1 MNRSVSPDSDT
12 QTLPG
17 GDAASAAESRPAS
30 VEPPALPLALPDG
43 AAAASPAREP
53 VAAPQVSEADS
64 VAAVP
69 VPGLDD
75 SSLYIHRELSQ
86 LQFNI
91 RVLEQALD
99 ESTPLL
105 ERLKFLLI
113 FSSNLDEFFE
123 IRVAGL
129 KKQVAFARELAGADG
144 LQPHQALEQISTL
157 VHEQVARQYHILNEV
172 LLPALEQHQIRFIRR
187 HNWTLKIK
195 NWVRK
200 YFREEIAPIMTPI
213 GLDPTHPFPLLV
225 NKSLNFIVELEG
237 IDAFGRDSG
246 LAILPAPRLLPRL
259 IRIPEEVGG
268 AGDNFVFLSSMIH
281 AHADDL
287 FHGMSVKGCYQ
298 FRLTRNADLS
308 VDAEDVDD
316 LARALRGELYSR
328 RFGDAVRLEVAD
340 NCPEHLT
347 GYLLRQFNLTEAELY
362 RVNGPVNLTRL
373 FSITG
378 LESQRALQYPPLTPV
393 IPKVM
398 QSSDKLFNVLA
409 RQDVLLLH
417 PFESFTPVVD
427 MLRQAAK
434 DPNVLAIKQ
443 TLYRSGAN
451 SEIVDALV
459 DAARS
464 GKEVTAVIELRARFD
479 EESNLALASRLQQA
493 GAVVI
498 YGVVGFKTH
507 AKMMLILRRENGELV
522 RYAHLGTGNYHAGN
536 ARLYTDYSLLTS
548 DEVLCEDVS
557 RLFNQ
562 LIGMGKTLRMKKLLH
577 APFTLKKTLLDMIA
591 REAQFASEGK
601 PAHIIAKMN
610 SLTDPK
616 VIKALYK
623 ASQAG
628 VKIDLVVRGM
638 CCLRPGIAGVSH
650 NIQVRSIIGRFLEHT
665 RAYYF
670 LNGGDEQIYLASA
683 DWMERNLDK
692 RVETCFPLEGKKLIT
707 RVKKELEAYL
717 VDNTQ
722 AWVLQSDGRYVRLQP
737 TGNQNPRNAQALMV
751 EKLCGPLP
759 PAS

>member
-1 MNRSVSPDSDT
+1 MNTHGSIDQELPETPANPAELAAPDSAAPLD
-12 QTLPG
+12 
-17 GDAASAAESRPAS
+17 DA
-30 VEPPALPLALPDG
+30 
-43 AAAASPAREP
+43 P
-53 VAAPQVSEADS
+53 VAVGAEDAP
-64 VAAVP
+64 AVP
-69 VPGLDD
+69 SLDD

-123 IRVAGL
+123 IRVSGL
-129 KKQVAFARELAGADG
+129 KKQVTFARELAGADG
-144 LQPHQALEQISTL
+144 LQPHQALAQISAV
-157 VHEQVARQYHILNEV
+157 VHEQVARQYAILNEV
-172 LLPALEQHQIRFIRR
+172 LLPALEKHQIRFIRR
-187 HNWTLKIK
+187 RHWTTKIK
-195 NWVRK
+195 AWVRK

-246 LAILPAPRLLPRL
+246 LAILPAPRLLPRV

-268 AGDNFVFLSSMIH
+268 TGDNFVFLSSMIH

-308 VDAEDVDD
+308 VDAEDVED

-328 RFGDAVRLEVAD
+328 RFGDAVRVEVAD
-340 NCPEHLT
+340 NCPQHLVD
-347 GYLLRQFNLTEAELY
+347 YLLKQFGLSESELY

-378 LESQRALQYPPLTPV
+378 LESQRELQYAPLTPV
-393 IPKVM
+393 IPKLL
-398 QSSDKLFNVLA
+398 QSSDKLFNVVGK
-409 RQDVLLLH
+409 QDVLLLH

-434 DPNVLAIKQ
+434 DPHVLAIKQ
-443 TLYRSGAN
+443 TLYRTGAN

-459 DAARS
+459 EAARS

-507 AKMMLILRRENGELV
+507 AKMILILRRENGELV

-557 RLFNQ
+557 KLFDQ

-601 PAHIIAKMN
+601 PAQIIAKIN

-623 ASQAG
+623 ASQCG
-628 VKIDLVVRGM
+628 VKIDLIVRGM
-638 CCLRPGIAGVSH
+638 CCLRPGIPGVSH

-665 RAYYF
+665 RVYYF

-692 RVETCFPLEGKKLIT
+692 RVETCFPLEGKKLIG

-717 VDNTQ
+717 ADNTQ
-722 AWVLQSDGRYVRLQP
+722 AWVLQTDGSYQRLQP
-737 TGNQNPRNAQALMV
+737 TGNQNPRNAQALML
-751 EKLCGPLP
+751 EKLNSTPLS
-759 PAS
+759 AR